1 LVSEEARYDLNTWN
15 HIIFFLLLQIKK
27 NKIESVK
34 RFMLQACFSNSSSS
48 SQTLQGIF
56 GLWRS

>member
-34 RFMLQACFSNSSSS
+34 RCMWN
-48 SQTLQGIF
+48 IN
-56 GLWRS
+56 